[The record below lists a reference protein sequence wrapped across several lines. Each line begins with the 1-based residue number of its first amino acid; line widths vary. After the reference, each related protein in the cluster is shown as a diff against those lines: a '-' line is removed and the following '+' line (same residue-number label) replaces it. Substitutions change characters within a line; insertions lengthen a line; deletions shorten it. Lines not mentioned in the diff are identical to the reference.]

1 MAAKTRTKA
10 KQLNPTDLLVQTTLP
25 SQRSA
30 PGGNVLNFLYRVAP
44 AWNSPNWWEA
54 QIWRNFVM
62 SVPIATVCRNT
73 AISQLTALDWKIVAR
88 DSNKT
93 DELKAKIKYNTRL
106 IDNEG
111 MYDGIDFTGRLE
123 WLGKDLLDLPF
134 GMAAELGH
142 ENDDPNGKVVWIR
155 CLDAGTLMPSLNADF
170 PVIQRVPNMITEPI
184 AFPAYSI
191 ARQYMSPRSDIWRE
205 GWGMA
210 PPEQIYLAFE
220 LMKRGDK
227 YYAELLLNTPQ
238 VGILDLGDTTKET
251 AQEWMKEAQ
260 DLFTGTDPMKIPV
273 LYEHT
278 TKVEWIPFQMNPNEL
293 MFDRITARYA
303 NLICAGYGM
312 SPSDIGMGGSSNGG
326 ETLSGTIRDERK
338 TKKNILSVMKKK
350 FKSFYDHILP
360 EELEFTWIDF
370 DSDQNVAQGRARLA
384 NGQADEILIRNHVFT
399 PQEMRAQALVDGL
412 VTVSV
417 PETLDDKSIE
427 WPQSGNTTRPGL
439 IGEKVSAD
447 NGGRGEVSSVQASLA
462 DSGIID
468 LKKQADKSVKQ
479 AYSPIHDFITTIKN
493 MKPEEVEAWKKH
505 IADALWWRDPEARM
519 IEDVEKRRRTIQGS
533 LKRNGLG
540 EVRFNSEDAPKVEQ
554 ALRDKVYLKMSESDD
569 AYENGYDEI
578 EAEQKIHSV
587 DIPNC
592 MEKASTEATEIARS
606 IMATTIF
613 SDLLDELTIDPTV
626 EKSDNK
632 ATIVA
637 SVVNKFVE
645 AYPQLMTAAE
655 TAGQQI
661 LEKILDKE
669 IENVKDL

>member
-1 MAAKTRTKA
+1 MATKTRVNT
-10 KQLNPTDLLVQTTLP
+10 KQLQPTDLIAQTVLP
-25 SQRSA
+25 GQRSS
-30 PGGNVLNFLYRVAP
+30 PGGNLLNFLFRAVP
-44 AWNSPNWWEA
+44 AWGSPNWMEA
-54 QIWRNFVM
+54 TVWRNFVM
-62 SVPIATVCRNT
+62 SVPIAVVCRNT
-73 AISQLTALDWKIVAR
+73 AISQLTALDWKVVAR

-93 DELKAKIKYNTRL
+93 DELKSKIKYSTKL
-106 IDNEG
+106 LDNEG
-111 MYDGIDFTGRLE
+111 MYDGLDFIGRLE

-134 GMAAELGH
+134 GMAAELGR

-170 PVIQRVPNMITEPI
+170 PVIQRVPNMPISPI
-184 AFPAYSI
+184 AFPAYTVT
-191 ARQYMSPRSDIWRE
+191 RQYMSPRSDIWRE

-210 PPEQIYLAFE
+210 PPEQIYLSFE

-227 YYAELLLNTPQ
+227 YYAELLSNTPQ

-260 DLFTGTDPMKIPV
+260 DLFAGTDPMKIPV

-293 MFDRITARYA
+293 MFDRVTSRYI

-338 TKKNILSVMKKK
+338 TKKTIQAGLKKK

-360 EELEFTWIDF
+360 EELEFAWIDF

-384 NGQADEILIRNHVFT
+384 NSQANEIFIRNHVFS
-399 PQEMRAQALVDGL
+399 PQELRAQALVDGL

-417 PETLDDKSIE
+417 PETLDEKNIE
-427 WPQSGNTTRPGL
+427 WPQSGNTTKPGL

-447 NGGRGEVSSVQASLA
+447 NGGRGEVSSVQASQA
-462 DSGIID
+462 EGIIE
-468 LKKQADKSVKQ
+468 LKKQADKTVKQ
-479 AYSPIHDFITTIKN
+479 VFNPLKNFITSIKD
-493 MKPEEVEAWKKH
+493 MSPEQVEAWKKH
-505 IADALWWRDPEARM
+505 IADALWWRDPEAHM
-519 IEDVEKRRRTIQGS
+519 LEDVEKRRRTITGAIKTQ
-533 LKRNGLG
+533 GLG
-540 EVRFNSEDAPKVEQ
+540 EVRFNSEDAPKVLDV
-554 ALRDKVYLKMSESDD
+554 LREKAYLANPDID
-569 AYENGYDEI
+569 YVA
-578 EAEQKIHSV
+578 AEEKIRSI
-587 DIPNC
+587 DLLNC
-592 MEKASTEATEIARS
+592 MEKASNEATEIARS

-613 SDLLDELTIDPTV
+613 SDLLDELTLDPTV

-632 ATIVA
+632 AVIVD
-637 SVVNKFVE
+637 SVANKFVE
-645 AYPQLMTAAE
+645 AYPQLMEAAE

-669 IENVKDL
+669 IENVKDS